1 MEVKELL
8 SEGLASGTRKRY
20 VDVQQRFVDF
30 CAIHNLCPCP
40 CTGDTILRFLAW
52 SRDGGAKPG
61 AGVNVAVA
69 AIRNLLIMNGADL
82 ACLGDPRLKQ
92 MRLALIKE
100 TPKRESRQPL
110 TCENLR
116 AICASLGDSFSDR
129 LFKAGL
135 TLGFFGLLRLSDFM
149 LKSGSEKE
157 ASLLISG
164 VTWEPEGL
172 VLTLQGTKT
181 DRQNRG
187 QTVTIAATRDGV
199 CPKEVLVRYLLVRP
213 RSGSK
218 SLLLNPDGK
227 PLTAWNFRKRLI
239 AECGKAGIEGNV
251 NGHSLRI
258 GGATALSNLGVQEE
272 TIRTMGRWKSDVAKR

>member
-1 MEVKELL
+1 MSGAPGIPQFPIVEILISPPQLEDLDAEVEKLL
-8 SEGLASGTRKRY
+8 SEGLARGTRKRY
-20 VDVQQRFVDF
+20 ADVQHRFVDF
-30 CAIHNLCPCP
+30 CDIHNLCPCP

-116 AICASLGDSFSDR
+116 AICKSLGDSFSDR

-149 LKSGSEKE
+149 LKSGNEKE
-157 ASLLISG
+157 VLLLISG
-164 VTWEPEGL
+164 VTWE
-172 VLTLQGTKT
+172 
-181 DRQNRG
+181 NRE

-199 CPKEVLVRYLLVRP
+199 CPKEALVRYLLVRP
-213 RSGSK
+213 RSGNK

-227 PLTAWNFRKRLI
+227 PLAAWSFRKRLI
-239 AECGKAGIEGNV
+239 VECGKAGVEGNV

-258 GGATALSNLGVQEE
+258 GRGHGTV
-272 TIRTMGRWKSDVAKR
+272 